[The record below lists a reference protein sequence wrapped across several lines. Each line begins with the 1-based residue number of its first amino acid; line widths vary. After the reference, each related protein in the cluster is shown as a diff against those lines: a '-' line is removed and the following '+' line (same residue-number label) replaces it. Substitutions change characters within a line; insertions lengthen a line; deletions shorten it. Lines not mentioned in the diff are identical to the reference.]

1 MNELISINYKFYER
15 EKEKKKENWYIEF
28 FY

>member
-15 EKEKKKENWYIEF
+15 KKEKKKENWYIEF